1 MERAVTSPHRMLNPE
16 GLAPARGFS
25 HAVVAETG
33 RTVYLGGQTAH
44 DPSGGLSGR
53 TVVEQFDAAAA
64 NVGIAL
70 EEAGAR
76 TEDLVSMHIFV
87 TDAAA
92 YREALDELGGVYRNH
107 FGRHYPA
114 IALFEVSSLFDPEA
128 LIELVC
134 IAVIPG
140 SF

>member
-1 MERAVTSPHRMLNPE
+1 MAGAVTSPHRMLNPE

-25 HAVVAETG
+25 HAVVAAPG

-44 DPSGGLSGR
+44 DAEGHLRGT

-64 NVGIAL
+64 NVGMVL
-70 EEAGAR
+70 KEAGAGP
-76 TEDLVSMHIFV
+76 EDLVSMHIFV
-87 TDAAA
+87 TDATA
-92 YREALDELGGVYRNH
+92 YRDSLEELGAVYRKH

-114 IALFEVSSLFDPEA
+114 IALFEVSSLFDPQA
-128 LIELVC
+128 LVELVC
-134 IAVIPG
+134 LAVTPP